1 MTGTLHRTK
10 EGWFVRY
17 NVFNEPYDRE
27 LEVSEISLTNEELST
42 YWVEGRK
49 VLFVINPLIRVGGG
63 DEVLIIPDGETWD
76 DIFKNICDQDLTNL
90 NDIWNWLKE
99 NYETPKRK

>member
-27 LEVSEISLTNEELST
+27 LEVSEISLTNPDLST
-42 YWVEGRK
+42 YWVEGR
-49 VLFVINPLIRVGGG
+49 
-63 DEVLIIPDGETWD
+63 EVNFIKNFLPRMDTTEDVFIIPDEETWD